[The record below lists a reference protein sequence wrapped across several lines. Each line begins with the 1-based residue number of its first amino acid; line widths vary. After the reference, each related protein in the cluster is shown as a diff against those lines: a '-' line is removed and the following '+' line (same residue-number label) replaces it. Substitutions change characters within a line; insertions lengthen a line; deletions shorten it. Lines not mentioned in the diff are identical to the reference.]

1 MLTIIRRSYL
11 DYLPFNLST
20 TTRNYSSS
28 TCSICQT
35 VLLPSIYIH
44 FNHNDLSTTTSIRFY
59 FSPVVSTQI
68 ASLKPLERLGFPSD
82 RGARPD
88 TCENSVD
95 DLRFAERWQ
104 MAFRSFSGVQ
114 PAPDEKNSYGGPL
127 FDKTMEFIHMC
138 ALSSER

>member
-1 MLTIIRRSYL
+1 MTCQRPHQFDSIFPRSSQL
-11 DYLPFNLST
+11 RSHLHSD
-20 TTRNYSSS
+20 R
-28 TCSICQT
+28 
-35 VLLPSIYIH
+35 
-44 FNHNDLSTTTSIRFY
+44 
-59 FSPVVSTQI
+59 
-68 ASLKPLERLGFPSD
+68 KPLERLGFPSD

-114 PAPDEKNSYGGPL
+114 PAPDEKSSYGGPL
-127 FDKTMEFIHMC
+127 FDKTMEFIHTC